1 MNSKALIVI
10 TVIIGYF
17 TLLFFHEP
25 QTNFLFYVLTIL
37 FFLGIILYL
46 IFKDRNSK

>member
-1 MNSKALIVI
+1 MNNKVLIAI

-17 TLLFFHEP
+17 TLLFFPEP
-25 QTNFLFYVLTIL
+25 ETNFLFYLLTAF

-46 IFKDRNSK
+46 IFKDKNSK